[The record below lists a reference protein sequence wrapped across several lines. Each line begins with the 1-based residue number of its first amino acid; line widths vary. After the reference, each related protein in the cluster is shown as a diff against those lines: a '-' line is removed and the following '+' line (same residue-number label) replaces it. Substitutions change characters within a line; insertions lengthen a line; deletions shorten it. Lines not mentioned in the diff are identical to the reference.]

1 MTLSLHGSGANNFM
15 SVGPQVLALLSGN
28 LLSPNLGYL
37 FLSFYLLKKYISHIS
52 EIIQYSSL

>member
-37 FLSFYLLKKYISHIS
+37 FLSFTF
-52 EIIQYSSL
+52 